1 LFSTRKIPKNSFL
14 RKFLLK
20 IDSATFRMMIW
31 SLKKAKEIKRRLSQ
45 EMEEDNHLEETT
57 TSDIMRLILK

>member
-1 LFSTRKIPKNSFL
+1 LFSTRKIFKNSFF

-31 SLKKAKEIKRRLSQ
+31 SLKKAKEMKRNLSQ
-45 EMEEDNHLEETT
+45 EMEEDNHLEGT
-57 TSDIMRLILK
+57 TSNFMKLI